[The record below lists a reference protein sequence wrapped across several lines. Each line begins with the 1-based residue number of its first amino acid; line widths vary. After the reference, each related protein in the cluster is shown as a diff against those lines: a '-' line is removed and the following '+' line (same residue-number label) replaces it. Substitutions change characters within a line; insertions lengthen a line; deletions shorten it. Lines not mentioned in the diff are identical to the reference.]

1 MLSLN
6 GFQPSLSSFMGA
18 DWPVRSLWPEI
29 TPLYRHTQV
38 LQELKSS
45 LEQLEKLQHKIF
57 EEIQQMPPSQEIYPV
72 ACSMEKEG
80 SDFALTLDTK
90 DFSPE
95 ELSVRQV
102 GRKLHVSGKSEKK
115 QEDGKGS
122 YSYRIQEFR
131 RVFDLPQGVNPE
143 AVTCS
148 MADGKL
154 YIQAPVNQPSEAA
167 ERMLPIDC
175 QTVKTTQPE
184 TTKTQHNASTEQK
197 TLNNPES
204 TDYRPSLSSF
214 MGADWPMRSLWPEI
228 TPLYRHTELLKSSLE
243 QLEKLQHKIFEEI
256 QQMPPSQEIY
266 PVACSMEKEGS
277 DFALT
282 LDTKDFS
289 PEELSV
295 RQVGRKLHVSGKS
308 EKKQEDGKGS
318 YSYRIQEF
326 RRVFDL
332 PQGVSP
338 EAVTC
343 SMADGKLYIQAPVN
357 QPSEA
362 AERMLPIDCQTVK
375 TTQPETTKTQH
386 NASAEQKTLNN
397 PESTEYRVQP
407 SAGQS

>member
-184 TTKTQHNASTEQK
+184 TTKTQH
-197 TLNNPES
+197 
-204 TDYRPSLSSF
+204 
-214 MGADWPMRSLWPEI
+214 I
-228 TPLYRHTELLKSSLE
+228 
-243 QLEKLQHKIFEEI
+243 
-256 QQMPPSQEIY
+256 
-266 PVACSMEKEGS
+266 
-277 DFALT
+277 
-282 LDTKDFS
+282 
-289 PEELSV
+289 
-295 RQVGRKLHVSGKS
+295 
-308 EKKQEDGKGS
+308 
-318 YSYRIQEF
+318 
-326 RRVFDL
+326 
-332 PQGVSP
+332 
-338 EAVTC
+338 
-343 SMADGKLYIQAPVN
+343 
-357 QPSEA
+357 
-362 AERMLPIDCQTVK
+362 
-375 TTQPETTKTQH
+375 
-386 NASAEQKTLNN
+386 ASAEQKTLNN